1 MSLYILEKG
10 AIAPLVE
17 ALMADYR
24 IVGPKA
30 KGPKFA
36 FDTITD
42 PAEMRLDYDTTILP
56 PKKVFQ
62 PQHERL
68 ATFNLQ
74 GEPEASSFVEAEPT
88 VLFGIHTCDLKAIS
102 LLDEAFSADYPDAH
116 YLSRRENT
124 LLVSIEC
131 LEPCDEYAF
140 CKDMGTLTPES
151 KNFDLHLT
159 EMESGYLVEVGSEAG
174 QKLLDTYAQASAAKD
189 QKGRL
194 DQIRSDKQQQFE
206 KRLDFD
212 AAELPEMLAAAFED
226 PVWQDMGDRCL
237 ACGSCTNVCPTC
249 YCFNVEDE
257 VNMVLTEG
265 ERVRSWD
272 SCQLDEFASV
282 AGGENFRE
290 ARSARQRHRLMRKG
304 KYLYEKFDE
313 LGCVGCGRCIRTC
326 TAKISIVESFNAIHN
341 GK

>member
-1 MSLYILEKG
+1 MSLQILEKG

-24 IVGPKA
+24 VVGPKA

-36 FDTITD
+36 FGPIAD
-42 PAEMRLDYDTTILP
+42 PADLRLDYDTTILP
-56 PKKVFQ
+56 PKKVLQ

-68 ATFNLQ
+68 ATFNLE
-74 GEPEASSFVEAEPT
+74 GEPAATSVIKAEPT
-88 VLFGIHTCDLKAIS
+88 VLFGVHTCDLKAIR
-102 LLDEAFSADYPDAH
+102 LLDEAFSDDYPDAH
-116 YLSRRENT
+116 YLARREQT

-131 LEPCDEYAF
+131 LEPCDELSF
-140 CKDMGTLTPES
+140 CKDMGTLNP
-151 KNFDLHLT
+151 NGGYDLHLT
-159 EMESGYLVEVGSEAG
+159 ETESGYLVEVGSEAG
-174 QKLLDTYAQASAAKD
+174 EELLAKYADVRSAPDTHRAELEQV
-189 QKGRL
+189 
-194 DQIRSDKQQQFE
+194 RSDKQDRFE
-206 KRLDFD
+206 HRLDFD
-212 AAELPEMLAAAFED
+212 AAELPAMLGAAFEHS
-226 PVWQDMGDRCL
+226 VWQDMGDRCF

-257 VNMVLTEG
+257 VNMILTDG

-272 SCQLDEFASV
+272 SCQLDEFARV

-290 ARSARQRHRLMRKG
+290 TRAARQRHRLMRKG

-326 TAKISIVESFNAIHN
+326 TAKISIIEGFNAIHN